1 MPIYD
6 LICTSCG
13 YEKGETLF
21 TTWDA
26 FQKSEK
32 ERECPECSSKLEAK
46 ISCFNICEGN
56 KYKTTGGKICEKSLG
71 IIFEVG
77 PKPYGHFGLRKVS
90 LAEVLKIQ
98 HDPEMN

>member
-13 YEKGETLF
+13 YEKGETIF
-21 TTWDA
+21 PSYDS

-32 ERECPECSSKLEAK
+32 ERECPECHSKLEAK
-46 ISCFNICEGN
+46 ISCFNLCGGH
-56 KYKTTGGKICEKSLG
+56 KYKTTNGKICEKSLC
-71 IIFEVG
+71 IVLEVG
-77 PKPYGHFGLRKVS
+77 AKPCGPVNLRKVG
-90 LAEVLKIQ
+90 LAEVLKVQ